1 MTKDPKQPPVF
12 EAMEI
17 SYLMM
22 VVPDFLTRHK
32 KSLTKDGKKLNEKVW
47 NKLLDYR
54 DFFN

>member
-1 MTKDPKQPPVF
+1 MTNDPKQPPVF

-32 KSLTKDGKKLNEKVW
+32 KSLTKDGKRLNEKVW
-47 NKLLDYR
+47 KKLLDYR